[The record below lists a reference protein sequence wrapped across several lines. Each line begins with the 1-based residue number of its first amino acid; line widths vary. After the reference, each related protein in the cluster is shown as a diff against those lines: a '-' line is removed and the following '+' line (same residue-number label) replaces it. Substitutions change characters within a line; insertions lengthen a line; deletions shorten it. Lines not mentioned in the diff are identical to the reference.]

1 VAARVLLVDDE
12 RAFVRGLSASLRQA
26 GYEVIAAHDGGTAWA
41 RFGADRPDLVL
52 LDVMLP
58 DEDGLSLCQRMR
70 RAGGTPVIMLTARS
84 EDVDKI
90 LGLELGADDYITKPF
105 NVRELLAR
113 MKAVLRR
120 TLPQAGAEAGEHLRY
135 GAVSIDLARQAVLAG
150 AEPVALAPKEYDLLA
165 FLATHPDRV
174 WGREELLTRVWGYD
188 FPGDDRT
195 VDVHIRRLREKLEAD
210 PANPQLIMTRWG
222 KGYYMES
229 RRAARG
235 GGDGRAP

>member
-1 VAARVLLVDDE
+1 MPVRVLLVDDE

-26 GYEVIAAHDGGTAWA
+26 GYEVIAAHDGAQAWA
-41 RFGADRPDLVL
+41 RLAADRPDLVL
-52 LDVMLP
+52 LDIMLP
-58 DEDGLSLCQRMR
+58 GEDGLSLCR
-70 RAGGTPVIMLTARS
+70 RLRGLGSTPVIMLTARND
-84 EDVDKI
+84 DVDKI
-90 LGLELGADDYITKPF
+90 VGLELGADDYITKPF

-120 TLPQAGAEAGEHLRY
+120 AGPQPAQAGERLRY
-135 GAVSIDLARQAVLAG
+135 GSLEIDLARQAVSAAG
-150 AEPVALAPKEYDLLA
+150 QSVALAPKEYDLLA

-195 VDVHIRRLREKLEAD
+195 VDVHIRRLREKLEAN
-210 PANPQLIMTRWG
+210 PASPVLIMTRWG

-229 RRAARG
+229 AS
-235 GGDGRAP
+235 GGDGRGP